1 MNIRSIFLAMAATAG
16 LSAASPAN
24 ATWWLTHKHYCNCG
38 HSGGSSLCGGTTS
51 SGGTTTTSGGTTTTS
66 GGTTTTSGGT
76 TTTSGGTTTTSGGT
90 TTTSGGTAVPE
101 PGMLGMMA
109 LGLLGIGFARSR
121 KTKPRA

>member
-1 MNIRSIFLAMAATAG
+1 MNIRSIFLAMAATAV

-76 TTTSGGTTTTSGGT
+76 
-90 TTTSGGTAVPE
+90 AVPE

>member
-1 MNIRSIFLAMAATAG
+1 MNIRSIALAAAATTG
-16 LSAASPAN
+16 LAAATPAN
-24 ATWWLTHKHYCNCG
+24 ATWSLFHKHYCNCG
-38 HSGGSSLCGGTTS
+38 HSAGSSQCGGTT

-90 TTTSGGTAVPE
+90 TTSSGGTAVPE

-109 LGLLGIGFARSR
+109 LGLIGVGFARSR
-121 KTKPRA
+121 KSKTRA

>member
-1 MNIRSIFLAMAATAG
+1 MNIRSIAIAIAATAG

-76 TTTSGGTTTTSGGT
+76 TTTSGGT
-90 TTTSGGTAVPE
+90 AVPE

-121 KTKPRA
+121 KNKLRA

>member
-1 MNIRSIFLAMAATAG
+1 MNIRSIAIAIAATAG

-90 TTTSGGTAVPE
+90 AVPE

-121 KTKPRA
+121 KNKPRA